1 VLVMM
6 AVNWCWKGDAGGLR
20 GRGNLLSMLEVVVG
34 GRRKR
39 LDSKEEEEEVYIGI
53 LEGSGAWKL
62 ENHVEPGSEIRCLPT
77 CVRGQSRRRIRGKG
91 RWDTKEKIVWKS
103 GGESKAV
110 ESEESYRAE

>member
-6 AVNWCWKGDAGGLR
+6 TVNWCWKGDAGGLR

-39 LDSKEEEEEVYIGI
+39 FDSKEEEEEEEEEVYIGI

-62 ENHVEPGSEIRCLPT
+62 ENHVEPR
-77 CVRGQSRRRIRGKG
+77 V
-91 RWDTKEKIVWKS
+91 
-103 GGESKAV
+103 
-110 ESEESYRAE
+110 